1 VALPVAV
8 IFTEVPVARMPI
20 SLPIAEAR
28 QVLSTAGAL
37 GEVSMN
43 VANGICRLAALAL
56 LTGATLPGFVPA
68 IADDG
73 AAAAPQDSSLRWTPH
88 RSAAAPPPAPAQ
100 PQAAAASPREPV
112 TRDPGAYDAG
122 FDAGVEDRDFATAD
136 RPRPAPPRTLPLDVA
151 AAPSGRPG
159 MSRAPAP
166 SRAPARRSDDGRQPS
181 TPPRTAGAEPS
192 LFGISLFRA
201 PQGDVGRP
209 LFGAEI
215 VPQRDGVRP
224 AAAAG
229 DFPRSSQ
236 RPMLPT
242 GQRIAM
248 APGGEPSM
256 MSRMPTSSMPTSSM
270 PRPRVQARRVANQ
283 PTPAAELPPPVGA
296 AATPGVP
303 STTPSRSGRPTPAES
318 MPGEPSLP
326 GGMPMEEE
334 GLTFGGPDGDVGFG
348 GMPLDAGDYG
358 LSEPGMDSF
367 GDGYPDDGMILS
379 EDGMPMAMGMEG
391 PEVPWTGEVSLHI
404 PSFYDDP
411 YACEDGEACPGCSP
425 MWDPD
430 GRICAYFRRF
440 GRPYY
445 GWRWYRDLTASA
457 GVTSFQNA
465 TDLGLHGNYGFNEYL
480 NWSMPFWNAVG
491 LGWQVGVRGI
501 QTDFQR
507 TQITA
512 ANGSTL
518 LNTNSRNQVFL
529 TTGFF
534 TRAFEGRGLQ
544 GGAVYDYLQDNWFDT
559 TDLSQVR
566 GELSYVWGY
575 HEFGFWGA
583 FNSFNANGA
592 FVTGARGNSAS
603 FDTLDLYT
611 GFYRLQFGDANE
623 LKVWGGASGQGDY
636 LTGMLVRAPMSRSL
650 ALEGTFT
657 YLIPSSSN
665 TVQLPNS
672 NGSVSYAEQAWN
684 VSTNLVWYP
693 ACRARR
699 SLASPYRPLFD
710 VADNGSMISTVS
722 VNRQQ
727 RR

>member
-1 VALPVAV
+1 
-8 IFTEVPVARMPI
+8 MPI
-20 SLPIAEAR
+20 SLPIAETR
-28 QVLSTAGAL
+28 QVLSTAGAF

-43 VANGICRLAALAL
+43 VANGARRLAGMAL
-56 LTGATLPGFVPA
+56 LSWAAMPGLVPVAADESATPKEAGASLRWSPHR
-68 IADDG
+68 
-73 AAAAPQDSSLRWTPH
+73 AAAAPP
-88 RSAAAPPPAPAQ
+88 SAAAPESQPRSDAGSQPESQTESPSAPGPLPVASVALGDAAPIDAGSLTAAAQ
-100 PQAAAASPREPV
+100 PQSL
-112 TRDPGAYDAG
+112 
-122 FDAGVEDRDFATAD
+122 
-136 RPRPAPPRTLPLDVA
+136 PPRTLPADIANTPVA
-151 AAPSGRPG
+151 RPA
-159 MSRAPAP
+159 MSRGQMPPRAPQRRADEAREQAPAP
-166 SRAPARRSDDGRQPS
+166 RPATDV
-181 TPPRTAGAEPS
+181 PS
-192 LFGISLFRA
+192 LFGMSLFRA

-215 VPQRDGVRP
+215 VPQRDGVRT
-224 AAAAG
+224 AAA
-229 DFPRSSQ
+229 DLPRPVRRSMS
-236 RPMLPT
+236 PG
-242 GQRIAM
+242 GQRMAM
-248 APGGEPSM
+248 APAADSSM
-256 MSRMPTSSMPTSSM
+256 MSRLPASSMPTSSM

-283 PTPAAELPPPVGA
+283 PTPAGELPAPSNALP
-296 AATPGVP
+296 TPG
-303 STTPSRSGRPTPAES
+303 STPAPQAGRPTP
-318 MPGEPSLP
+318 MEPSIDRALP
-326 GGMPMEEE
+326 EGMAIEEE
-334 GLTFGGPDGDVGFG
+334 GLSFGGPGGDMGYDGMGYG
-348 GMPLDAGDYG
+348 GMPGDAGEYG
-358 LSEPGMDSF
+358 SFDPSIDSF
-367 GDGYPDDGMILS
+367 GGAYPDDGMMFA
-379 EDGMPMAMGMEG
+379 EDGMPMDGTGMEG
-391 PEVPWTGEVSLHI
+391 GWTGEVHLHI

-445 GWRWYRDLTASA
+445 GWRWYRDLTVGA

-465 TDLGLHGNYGFNEYL
+465 TNLGLHGNYGFNEYA
-480 NWSMPFWNAVG
+480 NWSMPFWNAIG
-491 LGWQVGVRGI
+491 LGWQIGVRGV
-501 QTDFQR
+501 QANFQR

-512 ANGSTL
+512 ANGSPL
-518 LNTNSRNQVFL
+518 LNTHGRNQVFL

-583 FNSFNANGA
+583 YNANNANGA
-592 FVTGARGNSAS
+592 FVTGARGNSAA

-623 LKVWGGASGQGDY
+623 LKIWGGASGQGDY

-657 YLIPSSSN
+657 YLIPSTSN
-665 TVQLPNS
+665 TVTLPNS
-672 NGSVSYAEQAWN
+672 GTITYSEQAWN

-710 VADNGSMISTVS
+710 VADNGSMIGTVS
-722 VNRQQ
+722 VNRQ

>member
-1 VALPVAV
+1 
-8 IFTEVPVARMPI
+8 
-20 SLPIAEAR
+20 
-28 QVLSTAGAL
+28 
-37 GEVSMN
+37 MN
-43 VANGICRLAALAL
+43 AANGIRRLAALAL
-56 LTGATLPGFVPA
+56 LTWATPPGSVPA
-68 IADDG
+68 FAAEG
-73 AAAAPQDSSLRWTPH
+73 AAAAPQDSSLHWTPH
-88 RSAAAPPPAPAQ
+88 RSAATPPAAPTL
-100 PQAAAASPREPV
+100 PQASV
-112 TRDPGAYDAG
+112 
-122 FDAGVEDRDFATAD
+122 ATA
-136 RPRPAPPRTLPLDVA
+136 RLPEASDSPSLDSSIDAVLDGSAVA
-151 AAPSGRPG
+151 AAERPRMLPPRPLPPEMAATPSAR
-159 MSRAPAP
+159 SRVNRATAPPAGP
-166 SRAPARRSDDGRQPS
+166 SRRADDRPTAAVS
-181 TPPRTAGAEPS
+181 PRATKAEPS

-209 LFGAEI
+209 MFGAET

-229 DFPRSSQ
+229 DFPRSGQ
-236 RPMLPT
+236 RPMPPA

-248 APGGEPSM
+248 APGSEPSM
-256 MSRMPTSSMPTSSM
+256 MSRMSTSSMPTSSM

-283 PTPAAELPPPVGA
+283 PTPADELPPPAGA
-296 AATPGVP
+296 VVTPNAMSAAPG
-303 STTPSRSGRPTPAES
+303 RSGRPTPMES
-318 MPGEPSLP
+318 MPANPSLP

-348 GMPLDAGDYG
+348 GMPLDSGDYG
-358 LSEPGMDSF
+358 PLAPGMDAF
-367 GDGYPDDGMILS
+367 DGGFPDDGMMLS
-379 EDGMPMAMGMEG
+379 EDGMPMGMEG
-391 PEVPWTGEVSLHI
+391 MEGMEAPWTGEVYLHV

-425 MWDPD
+425 MWDPE

-445 GWRWYRDLTASA
+445 GWRWYRDLTVGA
-457 GVTSFQNA
+457 GVTSFQN
-465 TDLGLHGNYGFNEYL
+465 TTNLGLHGNYGFNEYA
-480 NWSMPFWNAVG
+480 NWSMPFWNAIG
-491 LGWQVGVRGI
+491 LGWQIGIRGV
-501 QTDFQR
+501 QADFQR

-512 ANGSTL
+512 ADGSPL
-518 LNTNSRNQVFL
+518 LNTHARNQVFL

-534 TRAFEGRGLQ
+534 TRAFEGRGFQ
-544 GGAVYDYLQDNWFDT
+544 GGVVYDYLQDNWFDT
-559 TDLSQVR
+559 TDLSQIR

-583 FNSFNANGA
+583 SNAYNANGA
-592 FVTGARGNSAS
+592 FVTGAKGNSAS

-623 LKVWGGASGQGDY
+623 MKIWGGASGQGDY

-665 TVQLPNS
+665 TVQLPDKK
-672 NGSVSYAEQAWN
+672 GSLTYAEQAWN
-684 VSTNLVWYP
+684 VSTNLVYYP
-693 ACRARR
+693 ACRSRR

-710 VADNGSMISTVS
+710 VADNGSMIGTVS
-722 VNRQQ
+722 VNRPL

>member
-1 VALPVAV
+1 
-8 IFTEVPVARMPI
+8 
-20 SLPIAEAR
+20 
-28 QVLSTAGAL
+28 
-37 GEVSMN
+37 MN
-43 VANGICRLAALAL
+43 VANGIRRMAALAL
-56 LTGATLPGFVPA
+56 LTWAAQPGFIPA

-73 AAAAPQDSSLRWTPH
+73 AAPAPQDSSLRWTPH
-88 RSAAAPPPAPAQ
+88 RSAAAPPAAPAAPAVLQ
-100 PQAAAASPREPV
+100 PSAAAARLPV
-112 TRDPGAYDAG
+112 ANDPPA
-122 FDAGVEDRDFATAD
+122 FDAGAEAGPDD
-136 RPRPAPPRTLPLDVA
+136 RPIAAAERPRTLPPRPLPSDMAAPTAARSGMNRAPAPPRGP
-151 AAPSGRPG
+151 GR
-159 MSRAPAP
+159 RT
-166 SRAPARRSDDGRQPS
+166 DDGR
-181 TPPRTAGAEPS
+181 TAAAPPRTAGGEPS
-192 LFGISLFRA
+192 LFGMSLFRA

-229 DFPRSSQ
+229 DFQRSSQ
-236 RPMLPT
+236 RPMLPNS
-242 GQRIAM
+242 QRIAM
-248 APGGEPSM
+248 APGDEPSM

-283 PTPAAELPPPVGA
+283 PTPAAELPPPAGGA
-296 AATPGVP
+296 VTPGVP
-303 STTPSRSGRPTPAES
+303 SATPGRSNRPTPVEP
-318 MPGEPSLP
+318 MPADPSLS

-348 GMPLDAGDYG
+348 GMPGESGDYG
-358 LSEPGMDSF
+358 LSDPGMDAF
-367 GDGYPDDGMILS
+367 DGGFPDDGMMLS
-379 EDGMPMAMGMEG
+379 EDGMPMGMGMGLEG
-391 PEVPWTGEVSLHI
+391 AGAPWTGEVYLHV

-457 GVTSFQNA
+457 GVTSFQN
-465 TDLGLHGNYGFNEYL
+465 TTNLGLHGNYGFNEYL

-491 LGWQVGVRGI
+491 LGWQIGVRGV
-501 QTDFQR
+501 QADFQR

-512 ANGSTL
+512 ANGSPL
-518 LNTNSRNQVFL
+518 LNTNARNQVFL

-534 TRAFEGRGLQ
+534 TRAFEGRGFQ
-544 GGAVYDYLQDNWFDT
+544 GGAVYDYLQDNWFDR

-665 TVQLPNS
+665 TVQLPDNK
-672 NGSVSYAEQAWN
+672 GSLTYAEQAWN

-693 ACRARR
+693 ACRSRR

-710 VADNGSMISTVS
+710 VADNGSMIGTVS
-722 VNRQQ
+722 VNRAK

>member
-1 VALPVAV
+1 
-8 IFTEVPVARMPI
+8 
-20 SLPIAEAR
+20 
-28 QVLSTAGAL
+28 
-37 GEVSMN
+37 MN
-43 VANGICRLAALAL
+43 VANGIRRLAALAL
-56 LTGATLPGFVPA
+56 LTWAMQPGSVPA
-68 IADDG
+68 FADEG
-73 AAAAPQDSSLRWTPH
+73 AAAAAQDSSLQWTPH
-88 RSAAAPPPAPAQ
+88 RSAATPPAAPASPQ
-100 PQAAAASPREPV
+100 PSAAAARLPEANDSPALAPS
-112 TRDPGAYDAG
+112 ADAG
-122 FDAGVEDRDFATAD
+122 LDDRAMTAAE
-136 RPRPAPPRTLPLDVA
+136 RPRMLPPRQLPPEMAAAPFERPGMNRAPVPPRGPARRANDGRTAAAPPRA
-151 AAPSGRPG
+151 AS
-159 MSRAPAP
+159 
-166 SRAPARRSDDGRQPS
+166 
-181 TPPRTAGAEPS
+181 AEPS

-209 LFGAEI
+209 MFGAEI

-229 DFPRSSQ
+229 DFPRSGQ
-236 RPMLPT
+236 RPIAPA

-256 MSRMPTSSMPTSSM
+256 MSRMSTSSMPTSSM

-283 PTPAAELPPPVGA
+283 PTPAGELPPPAGA
-296 AATPGVP
+296 AATPGATSVAP
-303 STTPSRSGRPTPAES
+303 GRSGRPTPIES
-318 MPGEPSLP
+318 MPADPSLP
-326 GGMPMEEE
+326 GGIPMEEE

-348 GMPLDAGDYG
+348 GMPLDSGDYG
-358 LSEPGMDSF
+358 PLAPGMDAF
-367 GDGYPDDGMILS
+367 DGGFPDDGMMLS
-379 EDGMPMAMGMEG
+379 EDGMAMGMEG
-391 PEVPWTGEVSLHI
+391 MDGMEGMGGMEAPWTGEVYLHI

-425 MWDPD
+425 MWDPE

-445 GWRWYRDLTASA
+445 GWRWYRDLTVGA
-457 GVTSFQNA
+457 GVTSFQNS
-465 TDLGLHGNYGFNEYL
+465 TNLGLRGNYGFNEYA
-480 NWSMPFWNAVG
+480 NWSMPFWNAIG
-491 LGWQVGVRGI
+491 LGWQIGIRGV
-501 QTDFQR
+501 QADFQR

-518 LNTNSRNQVFL
+518 LNTHSRNQVFL

-534 TRAFEGRGLQ
+534 TRAFEGRGFQ

-559 TDLSQVR
+559 TDLSQIR

-583 FNSFNANGA
+583 SNAYNANGA

-623 LKVWGGASGQGDY
+623 MKIWGGASGQGDY

-665 TVQLPNS
+665 TVQLPDNK
-672 NGSVSYAEQAWN
+672 GSLTYAEQAWN

-693 ACRARR
+693 ACRSRR
-699 SLASPYRPLFD
+699 SLASPYRPLFE
-710 VADNGSMISTVS
+710 VADNGSMIGTVS
-722 VNRQQ
+722 VNRPV